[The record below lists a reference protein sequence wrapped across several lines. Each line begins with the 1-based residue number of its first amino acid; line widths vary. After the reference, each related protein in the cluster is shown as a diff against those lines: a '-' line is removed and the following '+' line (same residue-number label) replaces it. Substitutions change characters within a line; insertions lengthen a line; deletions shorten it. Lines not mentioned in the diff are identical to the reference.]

1 MATFCVLH
9 NVEAEEKAEEV
20 AVTEQR
26 NASQAITLDEPRAQV
41 HLGRVG
47 ALHHNT
53 EISDGR
59 SDAKSGY
66 SDRQPIAKN
75 L

>member
-41 HLGRVG
+41 HLG
-47 ALHHNT
+47 
-53 EISDGR
+53 
-59 SDAKSGY
+59 
-66 SDRQPIAKN
+66 
-75 L
+75 